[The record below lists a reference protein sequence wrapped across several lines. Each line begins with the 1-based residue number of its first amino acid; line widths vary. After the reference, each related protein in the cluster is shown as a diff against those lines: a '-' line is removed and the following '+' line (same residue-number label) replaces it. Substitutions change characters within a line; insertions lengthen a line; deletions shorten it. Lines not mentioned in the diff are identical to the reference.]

1 MGWFTTP
8 TPRTSAE
15 WTASGACT
23 SGSTAR
29 PRGATRRG
37 SGGAAMMST
46 TASDRHDE
54 HEGNPTK
61 KGRDE
66 GVGGSNPAVPTQTA
80 SPSGSPFQFIPP
92 SRTKTHP
99 NYVRG
104 LGERRRHEVLILESP
119 SGDVVHC
126 GVTASPSILKTH
138 GNTRSHVRS
147 ARRRTHSEALGGA
160 TAERPQLRERPDL
173 PLASSDRQ
181 VRFRRSLPRDDTHVR
196 CVPIDRMRHYH

>member
-37 SGGAAMMST
+37 SGGAATTST

-66 GVGGSNPAVPTQTA
+66 GVGGSNPAVPTQPA
-80 SPSGSPFQFIPP
+80 SPSGSPVQFLPP
-92 SRTKTHP
+92 SRTTTHP
-99 NYVRG
+99 NYLRG
-104 LGERRRHEVLILESP
+104 LRSEERRVGKE
-119 SGDVVHC
+119 C
-126 GVTASPSILKTH
+126 
-138 GNTRSHVRS
+138 RSRWS
-147 ARRRTHSEALGGA
+147 A
-160 TAERPQLRERPDL
+160 
-173 PLASSDRQ
+173 
-181 VRFRRSLPRDDTHVR
+181 
-196 CVPIDRMRHYH
+196 YH